1 MDKKRVVCCAL
12 FLVLGAVLAAVPA
25 AAADK
30 SDVVGRAA
38 TWEKEYNAGNLAAVQ
53 ALYASDGCR
62 MPPNQ
67 ELVHGSAAIRAQLQ
81 AGKDRGLAK
90 VKIVV
95 TGAESSGDVGYGT
108 GTYVITGADGSHL
121 DHGKWMLVSQKSD
134 GKWKTQCDIFN
145 SDMPLPT
152 SSMK

>member
-1 MDKKRVVCCAL
+1 
-12 FLVLGAVLAAVPA
+12 
-25 AAADK
+25 
-30 SDVVGRAA
+30 
-38 TWEKEYNAGNLAAVQ
+38 
-53 ALYASDGCR
+53 
-62 MPPNQ
+62 
-67 ELVHGSAAIRAQLQ
+67 
-81 AGKDRGLAK
+81 
-90 VKIVV
+90 
-95 TGAESSGDVGYGT
+95 VGYGT